1 MSTQSDLNGLPGK
14 RRFIPAAVGLVIG
27 LALSLTAFA
36 MVRSLEDS
44 KVRSDF
50 EQRASRMAAALKRSV
65 DVSLDDVNSVA
76 DFLKVTRR
84 VDAEQ
89 FRSFARPMLQRHTAL
104 QSLIWAQRVPES
116 TRSSY
121 EAEVRATR
129 APGFQIFERDGQ
141 GRPVRAGSRPEYF
154 VAHYRE
160 SIVEPDARKVQGFD
174 VASVAVARD
183 ALEWARDTGALVAS
197 GRVATL
203 SSGGTMFGFL
213 AVVPLYREGVVLDTT
228 EARRAGLRGFAQ
240 GVVNTRHLI
249 ERSWTGTQPQGI
261 NALLIDQSAEDDEA
275 ILYFHDAGSGTD
287 RPRVKDAPAIRAGM
301 HFSTTIVVGERQWEL
316 LLYPSKAYLSAYAT
330 RQQSRGVLGGGLL
343 VTAVIVAYLLLA
355 ARASRIERLVAER
368 TSELSAAT
376 DALQREITANRFQ
389 QAAFEA
395 TADGVVITNRAGEIQ
410 WVNPAFSRM
419 TGWSMTEALGQTPR
433 ILRSGEHDAA

>member
-76 DFLKVTRR
+76 AFVKVTRR

-160 SIVEPDARKVQGFD
+160 SIVEPDARKVLGFD

-355 ARASRIERLVAER
+355 ARASRI
-368 TSELSAAT
+368 
-376 DALQREITANRFQ
+376 
-389 QAAFEA
+389 
-395 TADGVVITNRAGEIQ
+395 RA
-410 WVNPAFSRM
+410 PS
-419 TGWSMTEALGQTPR
+419 T
-433 ILRSGEHDAA
+433 